1 MEESMKTSAA
11 IPKAL
16 NRKDIH
22 KLVKA
27 YNTIGDILFSV
38 LDPADVYSA
47 EFDEGL
53 EQSLKE
59 VSKKRTKPVKS
70 FSDFIS

>member
-1 MEESMKTSAA
+1 MKTTTA

-16 NRKDIH
+16 NRKDIY
-22 KLVKA
+22 KLVQA

-38 LDPADVYSA
+38 LDPAEVYSP
-47 EFDEGL
+47 EFIEGL
-53 EQSLKE
+53 EQSLNE
-59 VSKKRTKPVKS
+59 VSKKRTKPVKN